1 MLKRY
6 VVMLA
11 IFLMCCCAGAAWG
24 NSLNY
29 QWTTVFGSPTGR
41 VQAKAIQTDSS
52 GNVYVAGN
60 FVSEFAGVTSQGG
73 SDIFVRK
80 YSAAGNVMWTK
91 IIGGVYEDVPYD
103 LAVGPANEVVVVGLF
118 GGEVDF
124 DPSSSERVES
134 ADSKIN
140 AFILSLSEDGLLRWI
155 HAVKQVVISQV
166 SFDSGGNIFY
176 CGAFQNRNPDRYT
189 SLEARGDDL
198 DPTSGEDI
206 KISYNLKPIKVDNRW
221 HRNLLPDTFLSKLS
235 SDGNTYYWTQV
246 FGETGKGFIPTAM
259 SVDGSAAYIS
269 GFTSNDTAFLLKANA
284 ASYAD
289 TAIWQHE
296 NTFPSIATDIDIDGS
311 GNIYQSCMAGPFLSI
326 MEKLGYR
333 DTPFPSPPES
343 IGVVTKYSPTG
354 DTVWQWEFENS
365 ELMSPFSIAA
375 DASGHAYV
383 TGAYKGYSSFDA
395 ENGFYSRGGS
405 EDVFLLRLDKN
416 GEFDWVKTLGGY
428 GNDSGERLFMEGTN
442 LYLAGQFRSG
452 FDFDWTDGLDYQS
465 AVSHL
470 QNGFLTKIGVIDPT
484 TGGIAGKVGGNIN
497 NTTLL
502 IGNATVVLEGT
513 AHQTTSTATGAFS
526 FSDIEPGTYTVTASA
541 DNFGS
546 VSKQATIAAG
556 DTSEIGTMEL
566 ALMCSLD
573 TGGISGQVMST
584 AGNANLL
591 VGGATV
597 TLEDSSGSVSFTEKA
612 AADGVFSFTNIPEG
626 TYTLRIEADNFQ
638 TITKIVSVQPGE
650 NLTLPTSETQVG
662 IECGDGVPG
671 DANRDGKISLEDVV
685 YNLQVITAIK

>member
-1 MLKRY
+1 MGA
-6 VVMLA
+6 A
-11 IFLMCCCAGAAWG
+11 IFISHAWPAPFFRSW
-24 NSLNY
+24 NS
-29 QWTTVFGSPTGR
+29 S
-41 VQAKAIQTDSS
+41 
-52 GNVYVAGN
+52 
-60 FVSEFAGVTSQGG
+60 
-73 SDIFVRK
+73 
-80 YSAAGNVMWTK
+80 
-91 IIGGVYEDVPYD
+91 IIG
-103 LAVGPANEVVVVGLF
+103 
-118 GGEVDF
+118 
-124 DPSSSERVES
+124 
-134 ADSKIN
+134 
-140 AFILSLSEDGLLRWI
+140 
-155 HAVKQVVISQV
+155 
-166 SFDSGGNIFY
+166 
-176 CGAFQNRNPDRYT
+176 
-189 SLEARGDDL
+189 
-198 DPTSGEDI
+198 
-206 KISYNLKPIKVDNRW
+206 
-221 HRNLLPDTFLSKLS
+221 
-235 SDGNTYYWTQV
+235 
-246 FGETGKGFIPTAM
+246 
-259 SVDGSAAYIS
+259 
-269 GFTSNDTAFLLKANA
+269 
-284 ASYAD
+284 
-289 TAIWQHE
+289 
-296 NTFPSIATDIDIDGS
+296 
-311 GNIYQSCMAGPFLSI
+311 
-326 MEKLGYR
+326 
-333 DTPFPSPPES
+333 TPFPSPPES

-375 DASGHAYV
+375 DTSGHAYV
-383 TGAYKGYSSFDA
+383 TGAYKGYSIFDA

-428 GNDSGERLFMEGTN
+428 GNDSGERLFLDGTT
-442 LYLAGQFRSG
+442 LYIAGQFRSG

-513 AHQTTSTATGAFS
+513 SHQTTSTATGAFS

-556 DTSEIGTMEL
+556 ETSETGTMEL

-597 TLEDSSGSVSFTEKA
+597 TLEDSSGSVSFTETA

-650 NLTLPTSETQVG
+650 NITLPTSETQVG